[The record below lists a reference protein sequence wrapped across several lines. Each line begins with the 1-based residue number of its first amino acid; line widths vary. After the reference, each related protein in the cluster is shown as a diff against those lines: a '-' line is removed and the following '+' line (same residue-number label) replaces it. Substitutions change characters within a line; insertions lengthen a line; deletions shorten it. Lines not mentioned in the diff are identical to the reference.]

1 MLASNRQSVIRG
13 INKAFYDMFWAEHY
27 LDSTIIKRAFFKS
40 IVCAIT
46 PPSWLQA
53 VPNMWV
59 RDDGGE
65 LGKCLTKTKGV

>member
-1 MLASNRQSVIRG
+1 MLSHCDNDPTHI
-13 INKAFYDMFWAEHY
+13 FWAEHY
-27 LDSTIIKRAFFKS
+27 LESTIIKRAFFKS